1 MPLWF
6 KDFGLVCTP
15 TPRTAER
22 TTFMGVG
29 HHLSRSG
36 PQMAGTCQHG
46 LHRRR
51 WMVRSSGARIDL
63 MAGLIPS
70 WEVQPAHLWGTYSMV
85 GVVHGSK
92 RPPKCSGARS
102 RAGRDPDG

>member
-15 TPRTAER
+15 HPQDRGEDHIY
-22 TTFMGVG
+22 GSG
-29 HHLSRSG
+29 HHLLRSS
-36 PQMAGTCQHG
+36 PQMAGTSQHG

-70 WEVQPAHLWGTYSMV
+70 WEVQPAHLCGTYSMV

-92 RPPKCSGARS
+92 RPQKCAGARS